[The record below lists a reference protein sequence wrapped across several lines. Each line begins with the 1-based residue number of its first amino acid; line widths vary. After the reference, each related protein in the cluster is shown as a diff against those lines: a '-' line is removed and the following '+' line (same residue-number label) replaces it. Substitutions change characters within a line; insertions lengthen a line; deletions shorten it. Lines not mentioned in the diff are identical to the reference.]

1 MKLESS
7 AKIILIFQVLY
18 IKNKS
23 SEAKH
28 TVNGNLIVETVLYTG
43 KNRKELK
50 AMKFSEAVEPNTEK
64 VVELEVSFAE
74 YYRKLLDQSAFNIAC
89 M

>member
-1 MKLESS
+1 
-7 AKIILIFQVLY
+7 
-18 IKNKS
+18 
-23 SEAKH
+23 
-28 TVNGNLIVETVLYTG
+28 VNGNLLVETILYTG

-50 AMKFSEAVEPNTEK
+50 AMKFSEEVEPNSQK
-64 VVELEVSFAE
+64 IVELEVSFAE